1 MKTALSIPDEIFK
14 EVEKFAKEHHFS
26 RSEVFVIAVKEFLKK
41 LASKKLLDALNN
53 AYSDVESPEEKT
65 LRVKSKKYYI
75 NRVLKNNIDN

>member
-1 MKTALSIPDEIFK
+1 MKTALSIPDEIFR

-41 LASKKLLDALNN
+41 LASKNLLDALNN

-65 LRVKSKKYYI
+65 LRGKSKKYYAS
-75 NRVLKNNIDN
+75 RVLRNNFDN

>member
-1 MKTALSIPDEIFK
+1 MKTALSIPDEIFR

-41 LASKKLLDALNN
+41 LESKKLLDALNN

-75 NRVLKNNIDN
+75 NRVLRNNFDN

>member
-1 MKTALSIPDEIFK
+1 MKTALSIPDEIFR

-41 LASKKLLDALNN
+41 LESKKLLDALNN

>member
-1 MKTALSIPDEIFK
+1 MKTALSIPDEIFR

-41 LASKKLLDALNN
+41 LASKNLLDALNN

-65 LRVKSKKYYI
+65 LRVKSKKYYTS
-75 NRVLKNNIDN
+75 RVLRNNIDN